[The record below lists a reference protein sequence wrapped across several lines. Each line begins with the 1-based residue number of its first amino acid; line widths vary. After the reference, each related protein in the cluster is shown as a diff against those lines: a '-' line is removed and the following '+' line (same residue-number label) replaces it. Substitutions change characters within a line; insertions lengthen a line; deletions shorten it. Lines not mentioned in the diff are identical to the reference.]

1 MTEENDEIGSRLLKA
16 VEAIAIKPSSARSMV
31 EKYLEQSQSDNP
43 NASKQAHQEAV
54 AKMVVKRYCRLA
66 ATSGGATA
74 LAGVIPGLG
83 TAVTMLGGGLADAA
97 VCMKLQVDMCMCL
110 AATFGWDLD
119 REDARHLCFLIA
131 AGGALEKAG
140 VEAATRVA
148 SKAGV
153 NMLRQYLKGAA
164 LQAIKELF
172 KKLGIIFTRK
182 ALEKALPFG
191 IGVVIGS
198 GANYALTKY
207 VGAEAIAWFVLDR
220 DSRDGSASA

>member
-1 MTEENDEIGSRLLKA
+1 MSMESDETGSRLLKA
-16 VEAIAIKPSSARSMV
+16 VEAIAIKPADARAMV
-31 EKYLEQSQSDNP
+31 ARYREQSHEKNP
-43 NASKQAHQEAV
+43 DATKQAHQQAIAE
-54 AKMVVKRYCRLA
+54 MVVKRYCRLA

-83 TAVTMLGGGLADAA
+83 TAVTMLGGGLTDAA

-110 AATFGWDLD
+110 AAAFEWDLD

-140 VEAATRVA
+140 VEATTRVA

-153 NMLRQYLKGAA
+153 NMLRQYLKGAT

-172 KKLGIIFTRK
+172 KKLGIVFTRK
-182 ALEKALPFG
+182 AMEKALPFG

-220 DSRDGSASA
+220 DSREGGGSA

>member
-1 MTEENDEIGSRLLKA
+1 
-16 VEAIAIKPSSARSMV
+16 MV
-31 EKYLEQSQSDNP
+31 EKYLEQSRRNNP
-43 NASKQAHQEAV
+43 DASQQAHQEAV

-74 LAGVIPGLG
+74 LTGVIPGLG

-97 VCMKLQVDMCMCL
+97 ICMKLQVDMCMCL
-110 AATFGWDLD
+110 AAAFGWDLD

-140 VEAATRVA
+140 IEATARIA

-153 NMLRQYLKGAA
+153 NMLRQYLKGAT

-207 VGAEAIAWFVLDR
+207 VGGEAITWFVLDR
-220 DSRDGSASA
+220 DSREGSASF